1 MKYLILLNLCL
12 LSYVGCAN
20 KHNRQ
25 NDTTNKIQSLSDSC
39 KLLGKDPLSNYCSA
53 IDTNVIHEQEYVI
66 DTVAG
71 DFYIYCRTEDNQNI
85 VSTTH
90 YKYADR
96 SSVLTVS
103 RNNGKLVSR
112 LEIDKYD
119 FDSLIPATE
128 IDRYQLYN
136 VHIRDYD
143 DRRVVLSFGIYQP
156 DTDIGYPVLLTIYSL
171 GKLSAEIEHEIWEDD
186 F

>member
-96 SSVLTVS
+96 SSVL
-103 RNNGKLVSR
+103 RG
-112 LEIDKYD
+112 
-119 FDSLIPATE
+119 
-128 IDRYQLYN
+128 
-136 VHIRDYD
+136 
-143 DRRVVLSFGIYQP
+143 
-156 DTDIGYPVLLTIYSL
+156 LL
-171 GKLSAEIEHEIWEDD
+171 
-186 F
+186 

>member
-112 LEIDKYD
+112 LGN
-119 FDSLIPATE
+119 
-128 IDRYQLYN
+128 R
-136 VHIRDYD
+136 
-143 DRRVVLSFGIYQP
+143 
-156 DTDIGYPVLLTIYSL
+156 
-171 GKLSAEIEHEIWEDD
+171 
-186 F
+186 

>member
-128 IDRYQLYN
+128 IDRYQFIMSIFEIMMTAGSCCLLVFTN
-136 VHIRDYD
+136 RIRILVTPYYL
-143 DRRVVLSFGIYQP
+143 R
-156 DTDIGYPVLLTIYSL
+156 
-171 GKLSAEIEHEIWEDD
+171 
-186 F
+186 

>member
-71 DFYIYCRTEDNQNI
+71 DFIYI
-85 VSTTH
+85 
-90 YKYADR
+90 
-96 SSVLTVS
+96 
-103 RNNGKLVSR
+103 
-112 LEIDKYD
+112 
-119 FDSLIPATE
+119 
-128 IDRYQLYN
+128 
-136 VHIRDYD
+136 
-143 DRRVVLSFGIYQP
+143 VVLKIIRISYLLRTISMQ
-156 DTDIGYPVLLTIYSL
+156 IGR
-171 GKLSAEIEHEIWEDD
+171 LS
-186 F
+186 

>member
-71 DFYIYCRTEDNQNI
+71 DFYIYCRTDWKSINTISIRLFRRQKLI
-85 VSTTH
+85 VINYIMSIFEIIMT
-90 YKYADR
+90 AG
-96 SSVLTVS
+96 SCCL
-103 RNNGKLVSR
+103 LVFTNR
-112 LEIDKYD
+112 
-119 FDSLIPATE
+119 
-128 IDRYQLYN
+128 
-136 VHIRDYD
+136 IRILVTPYYL
-143 DRRVVLSFGIYQP
+143 R
-156 DTDIGYPVLLTIYSL
+156 
-171 GKLSAEIEHEIWEDD
+171 
-186 F
+186 